1 MSKYAKPKRN
11 VANFNADN
19 FEAELVKSTSD
30 ILKITNNE
38 TSSKFGFYTIP
49 EVVYTNQPKIAGFVS
64 NNNLNKIIDEN
75 MKFVNSGSYHIRIM
89 ITMRPSIDVTLTLV
103 CNLSP
108 LEQFFKLQTGVYNQ
122 VVLDTLVYA
131 TAGEKLFYQIL
142 NTKGQ
147 VFETDYNLLR
157 LVNTVMSV
165 QLIST
170 QNVLAV

>member
-11 VANFNADN
+11 IANFNSDN

-30 ILKITNNE
+30 VLKITSQE

-49 EVVYTNQPKIAGFVS
+49 EVVYTNQPRIAGFVS

-75 MKFVNSGSYHIRIM
+75 MKFVKSGSYHIRLSV
-89 ITMRPSIDVTLTLV
+89 TMRPSIDVTLNLV

-131 TAGEKLFYQIL
+131 TTGEELFYQIL

-147 VFETDYNLLR
+147 VFVTEYNLLR

-165 QLIST
+165 QEVSSR
-170 QNVLAV
+170 NVLV

>member
-11 VANFNADN
+11 VQNFNSDN

-30 ILKITNNE
+30 VLKITNNE

-75 MKFVNSGSYHIRIM
+75 MRFVNSGSYLIRLTV
-89 ITMRPSIDVTLTLV
+89 TMRPSIDATLTLV

-108 LEQFFKLQTGVYNQ
+108 LEQFFKLQPGVYNQ
-122 VVLDTLVYA
+122 VTIETLVYA
-131 TAGEKLFYQIL
+131 NINDELFYQIL
-142 NTKGQ
+142 TTKGQ
-147 VFETDYNLLR
+147 VFETEYNLLR

-165 QLIST
+165 QLISN
-170 QNVLAV
+170 QNVLV